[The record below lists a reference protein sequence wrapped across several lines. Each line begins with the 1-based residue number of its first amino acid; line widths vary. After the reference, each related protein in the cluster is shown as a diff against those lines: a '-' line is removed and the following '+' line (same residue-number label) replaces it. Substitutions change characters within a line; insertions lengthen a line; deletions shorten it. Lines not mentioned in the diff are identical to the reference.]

1 MLTTDGDETQGEDAI
16 KRQREVVV
24 MKVEEGI
31 LQSFTTAMGLWAY
44 ICQPSVLREVKMQK
58 HLVMKYC

>member
-24 MKVEEGI
+24 MQVEEGI
-31 LQSFTTAMGLWAY
+31 LQSFTTVMGLWAY
-44 ICQPSVLREVKMQK
+44 ICQPSVLREEKMQK